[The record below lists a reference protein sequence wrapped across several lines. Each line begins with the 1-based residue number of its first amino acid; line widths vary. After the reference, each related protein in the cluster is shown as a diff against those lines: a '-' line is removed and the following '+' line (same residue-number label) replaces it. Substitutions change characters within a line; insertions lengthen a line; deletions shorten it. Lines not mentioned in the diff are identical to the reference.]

1 MGAMG
6 LIREFYGVHAKRGG
20 RVRFMGQLG
29 TITSAMPGEMHL
41 RLRMDYD
48 PSRTIIVHPTWQ
60 MEYLDKEQR

>member
-1 MGAMG
+1 MDLQAIEAR
-6 LIREFYGVHAKRGG
+6 LRANEAG

-41 RLRMDYD
+41 RLRMDDD